1 MICLSES
8 FLSHRD
14 WEILSSYVKYIRK
27 FYALTFLHDLLN
39 CKGVSTCITWMIS
52 HKHLSTLRWFG
63 LISYFHKYLE
73 VLSCCA
79 HVLQTH
85 YSLNEYVWT
94 QAIQLNLIR
103 MHKTSSV
110 WNQVIAAQTCPNF
123 LPVQTQKSPENG
135 SYVMLIVMLIV
146 VFMSLIRTGK
156 P

>member
-1 MICLSES
+1 MNLWYVCLNHFYYIETGE
-8 FLSHRD
+8 F
-14 WEILSSYVKYIRK
+14 IRK
-27 FYALTFLHDLLN
+27 FYSLTFLHDFLN
-39 CKGVSTCITWMIS
+39 CKGVRVIWMIS
-52 HKHLSTLRWFG
+52 HKHLSTLCWFG

-85 YSLNEYVWT
+85 YSLNEYLWA
-94 QAIQLNLIR
+94 QAIQVNLIR
-103 MHKTSSV
+103 MHRTSSV
-110 WNQVIAAQTCPNF
+110 WSQVIGAQTCPNF
-123 LPVQTQKSPENG
+123 LPVHVTKLPENG